1 MIKCLFPNFIAFS
14 LDFYNSLSL
23 HLKKIAH
30 GANWHFC
37 KSRLLCNYTYYQAF
51 NKITLCLNK
60 SLFGWFHFCY
70 PLWLV
75 LDLLLILRIAKLDGL
90 KPHNSLKTI
99 AATLKDTC
107 KHRYILLKDS
117 IIKLLTKLL
126 LVSTG
131 SIKSDAQSPVTK

>member
-23 HLKKIAH
+23 HLKKITQ

-37 KSRLLCNYTYYQAF
+37 KSCVLCNCTYYQIF

-60 SLFGWFHFCY
+60 SVFGWFNFCY
-70 PLWLV
+70 PLPLV
-75 LDLLLILRIAKLDGL
+75 LDLLLILLIAKLGGL

-117 IIKLLTKLL
+117 IIKHLTKLL

-131 SIKSDAQSPVTK
+131 GSKTDSHLSVTK